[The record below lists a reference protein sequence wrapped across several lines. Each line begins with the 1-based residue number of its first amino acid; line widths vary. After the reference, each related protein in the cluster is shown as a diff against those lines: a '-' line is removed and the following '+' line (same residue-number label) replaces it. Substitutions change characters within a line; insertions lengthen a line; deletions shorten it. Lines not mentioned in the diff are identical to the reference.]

1 MPHLIVE
8 YSTNLEKR
16 ISIRD
21 LLKRVHEAALASGV
35 FKIGGIRTRAE
46 PRDLYLVADGDPD
59 NAFIHIEGRIGKGRD
74 AETRR
79 RLAETLLGVLCDQMK
94 SVFETTGL
102 GLTVEI
108 REIDDTASVRLN
120 NLHERLQTK
129 ETSRAG

>member
-79 RLAETLLGVLCDQMK
+79 RLAETLLGVLRDQTE

>member
-35 FKIGGIRTRAE
+35 FKIGGIRTRAA
-46 PRDLYLVADGDPD
+46 PRDLYVVADGDPD

-74 AETRR
+74 AETRK
-79 RLAETLLGVLCDQMK
+79 RLAETLLAVLRDQTTN
-94 SVFETTGL
+94 VFETTGL

-120 NLHERLQTK
+120 NLHERLQAK
-129 ETSRAG
+129 ETNRTG

>member
-8 YSTNLEKR
+8 YSANLEAR
-16 ISIRD
+16 ISVRD

-46 PRDLYLVADGDPD
+46 RRDLYIVADGDPD

-74 AETRR
+74 AETRK
-79 RLAETLLGVLCDQMK
+79 RLAETLLAVLRDQTK

-120 NLHERLQTK
+120 NLHDRLKAK
-129 ETSRAG
+129 ETNRAG

>member
-8 YSTNLEKR
+8 YSTNLDQR

-46 PRDLYLVADGDPD
+46 PRDLYIVADGDPD

-79 RLAETLLGVLCDQMK
+79 RLAETLLAVLRDQTK
-94 SVFETTGL
+94 NVLETSGL

-120 NLHERLQTK
+120 NLHERLQAK

>member
-46 PRDLYLVADGDPD
+46 PRDLYIVADGDPD
-59 NAFIHIEGRIGKGRD
+59 NAFIHVEGRIGKGRD
-74 AETRR
+74 AETRK
-79 RLAETLLGVLCDQMK
+79 RLAETLLGVLRDHTT

-108 REIDDTASVRLN
+108 RELDDTASVRLN
-120 NLHERLQTK
+120 NLHERLQAK
-129 ETSRAG
+129 ETNRVR

>member
-8 YSTNLEKR
+8 YSTNLDQR

-21 LLKRVHEAALASGV
+21 LLKCVHEAALASGV

-46 PRDLYLVADGDPD
+46 PRDLYIVADGDPD

-79 RLAETLLGVLCDQMK
+79 RLAETLLAVLRDQTK
-94 SVFETTGL
+94 NVLETSGL

-108 REIDDTASVRLN
+108 REIDDTASVRHN
-120 NLHERLQTK
+120 NLHDRLQAK

>member
-16 ISIRD
+16 IPVRD

-79 RLAETLLGVLCDQMK
+79 RLAEALLGVLRDQTK

-120 NLHERLQTK
+120 NLHERLQAK
-129 ETSRAG
+129 ETNRAG

>member
-8 YSTNLEKR
+8 YSTNLDQR

-46 PRDLYLVADGDPD
+46 PRDLYIVADGDPD

-79 RLAETLLGVLCDQMK
+79 RLAETLLAVLRDQTK
-94 SVFETTGL
+94 NVLETSGL

-108 REIDDTASVRLN
+108 REIDDTASVRHN
-120 NLHERLQTK
+120 NLHDRLQAK

>member
-8 YSTNLEKR
+8 YSTNLDKR

-21 LLKRVHEAALASGV
+21 LLKHVHEAALASGV
-35 FKIGGIRTRAE
+35 FKIGGIRTRAA
-46 PRDLYLVADGDPD
+46 PRDLYVVADGDPE
-59 NAFIHIEGRIGKGRD
+59 NAFIHVEGRIGKGRD
-74 AETRR
+74 AETRK
-79 RLAETLLGVLCDQMK
+79 RLAETILAVLRDQTK

-120 NLHERLQTK
+120 NLHERLQAK
-129 ETSRAG
+129 